1 MTPHAARM
9 EETHACEACQDT
21 GRVSNGRSPFDP
33 GYDDGPCPEPD
44 CVEGAAEIAGFWNA
58 REREYARAV
67 DAIDKPA
74 APVLHPVFDQILAP
88 FSPKEKA
95 A

>member
-9 EETHACEACQDT
+9 EEPHTCETCQDT

-44 CVEGAAEIAGFWNA
+44 CVEGASERGEPVCSQETADYMNA
-58 REREYARAV
+58 LVRGRRA
-67 DAIDKPA
+67 A
-74 APVLHPVFDQILAP
+74 
-88 FSPKEKA
+88 
-95 A
+95 